1 MKNNNV
7 TSPPEIKKNLFKL
20 TKKSKNEFNKLIP
33 NINFQEKSI
42 NESKLR
48 NIKKSDIKHNY
59 IKFNSFLSETSP
71 LQNIINQIN
80 IENNFITNINQGKE
94 NLLLSDRANKTSF
107 NKNNNK
113 NDNANNNTIN
123 LSKNIA
129 EIIKRRIDQ
138 KEIQKIKNK
147 VKRINKIKKSQF
159 LNSRTVA
166 LKDLEKSCLNNYNNN
181 SIIDNNKTTK
191 IKPILD
197 ISSINIKE
205 RNKKEKNDLNDIDSD
220 KVNKKYFETRRIS
233 VDWSNDENKDNKE
246 KDQDKTD
253 KQGNNTSKLNLSLGE
268 NDNRYSM
275 SNIKKN
281 KTKDMNFNSNS
292 FKKNNYDYDSYD
304 ENENKTNKK
313 ISVNVNI
320 IKSNNNSSNK
330 NEKNKNKKNEN
341 NYVPIISI
349 SNFEDTKKDD
359 NDEKNNSNQNKK
371 FEENNNEDKIK
382 LGKNNSKKEIS
393 KIKKDK
399 LEIENIQKIISNT
412 VESLN
417 INLNNEKFNSID
429 NSQKVNHINV
439 TKKEL
444 NQAPLSNKHIN
455 INRNMTYSRK
465 ILSSR
470 MKNNSYSCNKF
481 NPDSEKALKI
491 NKNSKERLNTS
502 HEGIKLNKMKS
513 ILINDRLKLSSKF
526 NTSKNNQNNSFIKPS
541 SANNFFN
548 MNNCCYNL
556 NNNTNNIFYEIN
568 PTSEFLLKLNNN
580 SAMNKYEYLK
590 LNNSFVN
597 TNSSNNKTFNNLF
610 FIRDENQLDS
620 ITIPK
625 ENINIDY
632 IKDLLDKINC
642 EDFYILDNKL
652 NNIRKVLSLKKKA
665 INESFE
671 YLNYFYNSSIYQNID
686 NLFNNILNID
696 YLKICLFYKLLS
708 VLICYD
714 CSIGNNIF
722 EQTHLLLKEII
733 DLNYKN
739 TILLYE
745 YLLENIFSINDINIS
760 NNLWLLKIK
769 NLINIYKNSQQK
781 NDINDYFSFDNK
793 INETPFLQKIK
804 TNINYIIN
812 NINIIITNIKSK
824 NNQLIKSLLKSIN
837 NNSILLQD
845 IFHNFF
851 AYILYINNIQGS
863 LIGQTLINFNISIEN
878 RNNNILIPYIKTKNL
893 KKYSLVLDLEETL
906 LHFRQ
911 DKTNENEGTVDIRSG
926 TLKFLDDISEFYE
939 LIVFNEGERQYTDL
953 LIDSLEENKIYFEH
967 RFYREHIIINNN
979 DIVKDLV
986 RIGRNLDKIL
996 IIDNMKQNFKLQKE
1010 NGILIKS
1017 FYGENDNEW
1026 IEDNVLG
1033 ELANILIKIAKD
1045 GGDIRNGVVKYKNEI
1060 INKVTLG
1067 NNNYF

>member
-33 NINFQEKSI
+33 NINFQAKAI

-48 NIKKSDIKHNY
+48 NTKKYNEKNNY

-80 IENNFITNINQGKE
+80 IENNFINNINQGKE
-94 NLLLSDRANKTSF
+94 NILLSDRANKTYI
-107 NKNNNK
+107 NKNINKHDNK
-113 NDNANNNTIN
+113 NDNTNNNTIN
-123 LSKNIA
+123 LSKSIA
-129 EIIKRRIDQ
+129 DIIKRRIDQ

-147 VKRINKIKKSQF
+147 VKRINKTKKSQ
-159 LNSRTVA
+159 LLSSRTTI
-166 LKDLEKSCLNNYNNN
+166 LKELEKTCINNYNSNCIINN
-181 SIIDNNKTTK
+181 NNKTIK
-191 IKPILD
+191 LKPILD
-197 ISSINIKE
+197 ISSINTKE
-205 RNKKEKNDLNDIDSD
+205 RNKKEKNDLNDINND
-220 KVNKKYFETRRIS
+220 KINKKYFETRRIS
-233 VDWSNDENKDNKE
+233 VDWSEENKE
-246 KDQDKTD
+246 KEQDKTD
-253 KQGNNTSKLNLSLGE
+253 KQCSNISKLNLSFGE
-268 NDNRYSM
+268 NDNKYNM
-275 SNIKKN
+275 SNNKKN

-313 ISVNVNI
+313 INVNVNI
-320 IKSNNNSSNK
+320 IKSNNNSNK
-330 NEKNKNKKNEN
+330 KSEKNKNKKNEKN
-341 NYVPIISI
+341 ESNYFPIISI
-349 SNFEDTKKDD
+349 SNFGDTNKDVYE
-359 NDEKNNSNQNKK
+359 EKNNSNKNKK
-371 FEENNNEDKIK
+371 QDQNNNE
-382 LGKNNSKKEIS
+382 EIS
-393 KIKKDK
+393 KINKDK

-429 NSQKVNHINV
+429 GNTQKIKHINV

-444 NQAPLSNKHIN
+444 NKAPQSNKHIN

-481 NPDSEKALKI
+481 NTNSEKVLKT
-491 NKNSKERLNTS
+491 NKNSNERTSIS
-502 HEGIKLNKMKS
+502 HERIKLNKMKS
-513 ILINDRLKLSSKF
+513 ILINDKLRLSSKF
-526 NTSKNNQNNSFIKPS
+526 NTSLNNQNNQNNSFIKTS
-541 SANNFFN
+541 TASNFFN

-556 NNNTNNIFYEIN
+556 NNNTNNIFYEITN
-568 PTSEFLLKLNNN
+568 PTSDFLLKLNNN

-597 TNSSNNKTFNNLF
+597 ANSSNNKTFSNIF
-610 FIRDENQLDS
+610 FIRDENQTDVNP
-620 ITIPK
+620 IPK
-625 ENINIDY
+625 KDINKDY
-632 IKDLLDKINC
+632 IKDFLNKINL
-642 EDFYILDNKL
+642 EDFYILDYKL
-652 NNIRKVLSLKKKA
+652 NSIRKVLSLKKKA

-671 YLNYFYNSSIYQNID
+671 YLNYFYNSSIHQDID
-686 NLFNNILNID
+686 NQFNNILDIN

-714 CSIGNNIF
+714 CSMNNNIF
-722 EQTHLLLKEII
+722 EQTHLLLKETI

-745 YLLENIFSINDINIS
+745 YLLENIFSINDIDVS
-760 NNLWLLKIK
+760 NNFWLLQLK
-769 NLINIYKNSQQK
+769 NIINAFKNSHQK
-781 NDINDYFSFDNK
+781 NDINDYFSLDNK
-793 INETPFLQKIK
+793 NIENPFTQKIK
-804 TNINYIIN
+804 ANINYIIN
-812 NINIIITNIKSK
+812 NINIIISNIKSK

-837 NNSILLQD
+837 NKCILLQD
-845 IFHNFF
+845 IFQNFF
-851 AYILYINNIQGS
+851 TYILSINNIQGS
-863 LIGQTLINFNISIEN
+863 LIGQTLINLNISFEN
-878 RNNNILIPYIKTKNL
+878 KNNNILIPYIKTKNL

-906 LHFRQ
+906 LHFRK

-967 RFYREHIIINNN
+967 RFYREHIVIVNN

-996 IIDNMKQNFKLQKE
+996 IIDNMQQNFKLQKE

-1017 FYGENDNEW
+1017 FYGENDNEC

-1033 ELANILIKIAKD
+1033 ELNNILIKIAKD
-1045 GGDIRNGVVKYKNEI
+1045 GGDIRNGVVKYQNEI

-1067 NNNYF
+1067 NSNFL